1 MISVIIPVFNTAPYL
16 ERVVAA
22 LLAQDFPRAQF
33 ELIFVDNGSHDGSP
47 DILARYPEI
56 RLLREPERGSY
67 AARNLG
73 LRHARGDVLA
83 FTDSDCFPAP
93 GWLTAIDRDFRAGS
107 AQVLL
112 GPRLPAAG
120 SRAARLLA
128 GYDNHRAEFICAA
141 GDPAIMY
148 GYTNNMAVR
157 RAAMDRFGPFERRM
171 RGADTL
177 FLRRVVAGRS
187 CAAVAYCPDM
197 VVRHAELESVAGYYR
212 KAQIYSRSHAA
223 FRPAETVRPL
233 SLRQRLRVF
242 RQAAGQHRR
251 LSDSILLLALLL
263 GGSIAWWWG
272 GRRSAGAADQVSC

>member
-1 MISVIIPVFNTAPYL
+1 MISVVIPVFNTAPYL

-22 LLAQDFPRAQF
+22 LLAQDYPRGGY
-33 ELIFVDNGSHDGSP
+33 ELIFVDNGSNDGSP
-47 DILARYPEI
+47 DTLARYPEI

-73 LRHARGDVLA
+73 LRHARGDILA

-93 GWLTAIDRDFRAGS
+93 GWLTAIDRAFRAGS

-112 GPRLPAAG
+112 GPRLPVAG

-128 GYDNHRAEFICAA
+128 DYDNHRAEFICAA
-141 GDPAIMY
+141 GDPDIMY

-177 FLRRVVAGRS
+177 FLRRVVAGLS

-197 VVRHAELESVAGYYR
+197 IVRHAELESVAGYYR

-233 SLRQRLRVF
+233 SLPQRLRVL
-242 RQAAGQHRR
+242 RVAARGHLRFGDT
-251 LSDSILLLALLL
+251 LCLAALLIGGVFAWWL
-263 GGSIAWWWG
+263 GGRGSRTDPSG
-272 GRRSAGAADQVSC
+272 S